1 MMAGFVTN
9 WGRVISP
16 VAVGS
21 ALLAATAVQA
31 SIPPTYNIM
40 FIGDAREARAIGAA
54 VSAYMIQHDAY
65 FDQPLEMSRSSVA
78 GCMETDT
85 YAACIAE
92 ALSAPAHSSV
102 HAPVVVWAR
111 VDGDSLIWSCA
122 GRLGEASATLDV
134 SFNPQK
140 ALFGSGE
147 EQSAELRKA
156 VACIKDAGRAG

>member
-1 MMAGFVTN
+1 MAGFVTN

-140 ALFGSGE
+140 ALLGSGE

-156 VACIKDAGRAG
+156 VACIKDAGRSG